1 MIALIGGGAGLLVT
15 FLMVTLLVL
24 CRRRRRRVEQRNLSK
39 GKGLLD
45 PEKGGYIRH
54 DDDDDDDDEG
64 HPNSYGYVH
73 GSSSSGYKTKS
84 KPKTDL
90 YPSQQMSMSAASSF
104 TPRHHR
110 SGSRSPDRS
119 YSTSELLPIA
129 SKHLSLDGSQPSSRH
144 NSAPMLSSSMA
155 FSSSSSSLVPS
166 PPSSINH
173 QIPPIRQ
180 DALLSSISLSPI
192 PYVPKSTFTPRP
204 RPHSEPTIFIVSSP
218 RQSESGFVELIPV
231 EETPRLAHTALTMPR
246 VHEAHEGMVAE
257 VVPPVVE
264 EVAEAILE
272 REQDGG
278 SQETLVEGLPLV
290 AKTDVQIQTD
300 SSAGEPWPDKGAMT
314 KRQLKKQRRQAN
326 RQAARERRERVAL
339 KSFLAKS
346 GSICKSHSNQAS
358 NENSNGN
365 DNDAMNKKV
374 RPRII
379 ELAELSESSH
389 GFRAQN
395 SIRRV
400 KRFKSHARREAE
412 GKCLGCQRG
421 LCRVPP
427 WQWEGKQRERVLHEG
442 DGAGAVYGS
451 HEAVGNH
458 LVKTLSTGLSKL
470 DSRGEDED
478 EVAV

>member
-1 MIALIGGGAGLLVT
+1 M
-15 FLMVTLLVL
+15 
-24 CRRRRRRVEQRNLSK
+24 SK
-39 GKGLLD
+39 
-45 PEKGGYIRH
+45 
-54 DDDDDDDDEG
+54 
-64 HPNSYGYVH
+64 
-73 GSSSSGYKTKS
+73 
-84 KPKTDL
+84 
-90 YPSQQMSMSAASSF
+90 SAASSF

-119 YSTSELLPIA
+119 HSASDLLPIA
-129 SKHLSLDGSQPSSRH
+129 SKHLSLDGSQPGSRH
-144 NSAPMLSSSMA
+144 NSAPMLSSSIML
-155 FSSSSSSLVPS
+155 SSSSSSLIPS
-166 PPSSINH
+166 PLSSIDH

-192 PYVPKSTFTPRP
+192 PYVPKSTFTPRS
-204 RPHSEPTIFIVSSP
+204 RPHSEPTILMVSSP
-218 RQSESGFVELIPV
+218 RRSESGFVELIPV

-257 VVPPVVE
+257 VVVPVVE
-264 EVAEAILE
+264 EVSEAVLE

-278 SQETLVEGLPLV
+278 SQETLAEALLLV
-290 AKTDVQIQTD
+290 AKADAQIQTD
-300 SSAGEPWPDKGAMT
+300 SSTGEPWPDKGAMT

-326 RQAARERRERVAL
+326 RQAARERRERAAL
-339 KSFLAKS
+339 KNSLARS
-346 GSICKSHSNQAS
+346 GSVSKSHSNQGP
-358 NENSNGN
+358 NEKNGDDN

-379 ELAELSESSH
+379 ELAELLESSH

-400 KRFKSHARREAE
+400 KRFRSHARREAE

-442 DGAGAVYGS
+442 DGDGTVNGS
-451 HEAVGNH
+451 PEAVGDH
-458 LVKTLSTGLSKL
+458 LVKTLMTGLSKL
-470 DSRGEDED
+470 ESRGE
-478 EVAV
+478 VVV